1 MDMYTKQEVVIDS
14 RAYRFRVDS
23 KYLFVSRKNVTGNK
37 ASDDKS
43 RRLYVS
49 QSYTAK
55 DVQFTEVQLPSL
67 NDQQVTKSN
76 SNQLLLFTPYN
87 IL

>member
-23 KYLFVSRKNVTGNK
+23 KYLFVSRKNATGNK

-49 QSYTAK
+49 QSYTEK

-67 NDQQVTKSN
+67 NDQQVSQTTK
-76 SNQLLLFTPYN
+76 LIIVYPV
-87 IL
+87 